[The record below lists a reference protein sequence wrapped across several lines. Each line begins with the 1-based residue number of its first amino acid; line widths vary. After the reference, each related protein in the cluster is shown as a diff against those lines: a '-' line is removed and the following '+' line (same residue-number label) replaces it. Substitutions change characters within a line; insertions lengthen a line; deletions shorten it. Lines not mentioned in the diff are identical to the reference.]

1 MLVALF
7 CARVAAATLTPAP
20 TVTSP
25 RLYVIDCG
33 TLTNDTPEDYGV
45 TRDEVRT
52 SLFADMCYLIVHPK
66 GSLLWDT
73 GLPDRMVGRPIYEHM
88 LGKHIAE
95 FKMNTLVGQL
105 ADIGYEP
112 GAINYLALS
121 HYHFDHSGNANLFAK
136 TATWLVAKPEWQAMF
151 EPANGAKVNGAEDFE
166 LLKSAKTVFVNDDH
180 DVFGDGTVVIKQA
193 FGHTPGH
200 SILQVKLANS
210 GNILLVGDLYHYAEE
225 ISLKRIGKREAQTD
239 APKSRARIEALAQQI
254 KAQIWLSHDLFLF
267 RSLRHAPAYYD

>member
-1 MLVALF
+1 VSML
-7 CARVAAATLTPAP
+7 CARTEAAALTPAP
-20 TVTSP
+20 AVTSP

-33 TLTNDTPEDYGV
+33 TLTNDTPEDYGL

-52 SLFADMCYLIVHPK
+52 ALFADMCYLIVHPK
-66 GSLLWDT
+66 GTLLWDT
-73 GLPDRMVGRPIYEHM
+73 GLPDRQVGRPIYEYM

-95 FKMNTLVGQL
+95 IKMNTLVGQL

-112 GAINYLALS
+112 AAINYLALS

-151 EPANGAKVNGAEDFE
+151 EPANGAKVNGSEDFE
-166 LLKSAKTVFVNDDH
+166 QLKSAKTLYVDENH

-200 SILQVKLANS
+200 SVLQVKLANA
-210 GNILLVGDLYHYAEE
+210 GNLLLVGDLYHYPEE
-225 ISLKRIGKREAQTD
+225 ITLKKIGKRESATD
-239 APKSRARIEALAQQI
+239 APKSRARIEALAKET

-267 RSLRHAPAYYD
+267 KSLRHAPAFYD